1 MSKILTERDDI
12 RQWTEAR
19 GGYPMLMDTPDGTG
33 VRTLLQLTFGQHALN
48 SDNNEGPDRL
58 GGFHLVS
65 WEEWFTALE
74 DGRLA
79 LRVSDDPSGGNENEF
94 EFISLDGGAAR
105 GEGQATTGAAQ
116 KPAAIDIQNPNPA
129 DRASPDAV

>member
-1 MSKILTERDDI
+1 MAQILTKRDDI

-33 VRTLLQLTFGQHALN
+33 IRTLLQLTFGQHALN

-58 GGFHLVS
+58 GGFRLVS

-74 DGRLA
+74 DGELA
-79 LRVSDDPSGGNENEF
+79 LRVSDDPAGGNENEF
-94 EFISLDGGAAR
+94 EFVAR
-105 GEGQATTGAAQ
+105 GEVESRSEGTATSDAAQ
-116 KPAAIDIQNPNPA
+116 KPAAIGIQNPNPA